1 MFAWEQVGYYSMYSL
16 LIYMMLMYRTSN
28 IIHKLYL
35 YITVAYKQGTRSF
48 HFRYIY
54 CLIKLTAVSKALPTS
69 KLSFAENV
77 LCGSDS
83 LAMGCCTLIL
93 LQSEHEHWFM
103 CQHFRWNNFV
113 NGFKICKVC
122 EIKDPSKFS
131 TVWYAHIL
139 LYRCWSWVYLFHSW
153 SYESSPTC
161 FPWTQ
166 QEHQ

>member
-16 LIYMMLMYRTSN
+16 LLYMMLMYRTSN
-28 IIHKLYL
+28 IIYELHL

-54 CLIKLTAVSKALPTS
+54 CPLKLTAVSKALPTL
-69 KLSFAENV
+69 KLSFVESV

-103 CQHFRWNNFV
+103 CQHFHWNNFV
-113 NGFKICKVC
+113 NGLKFAKFGKSKIHQNLVPCGMLISFC
-122 EIKDPSKFS
+122 
-131 TVWYAHIL
+131 
-139 LYRCWSWVYLFHSW
+139 RCWSWVYLFHSW